1 MLHGA
6 RTRCSGHTKIIRIG
20 ACVALRE
27 SALHFN
33 LATVNEVIAQAVPE
47 REAIVFRNRRFT
59 YRQLTERTRRL
70 ANYLVKQGLGLHTER
85 AALEDWQSGQDHLGI
100 YLYNGNE
107 YLEAM
112 LGGYKARVAP
122 FNVNYRYV
130 DEELVYLLNDAH
142 TKALLFHSS
151 LAEHVAAIRHQVP
164 TLELLLQVQDDDT
177 PLLPGAVDYEAAL
190 AASSIER
197 PDCEWSSDDLYII
210 YTGGTT
216 GMPKGVLWKHSDI
229 LIASLGARRTDGSV
243 LDSLD
248 SYVKRATA
256 NHRKTLATPPFMHGA
271 GHWAAFQAFNT
282 GSTVVIQNEVK
293 RFDAGD
299 AVDVIEREGV
309 NNMLLV
315 GDAFGRPLVDA
326 LRKKDA
332 RCPTLRNLITG
343 GAIMT
348 AKIKSELIE
357 ALPQVN
363 IVDSAGSSETGGQ
376 ASHTSNAKAGVST
389 GKFRLSPHNAVLSE
403 DLTEVL
409 EPGHEG
415 LGWWARAGNI
425 PLGYLGDEKKTRQ
438 TFPVVD
444 GVRYSVPGD
453 KVRLLA
459 DNALE
464 LHGRESVTINSG
476 GEKIFAEEVEQ
487 AIKHHPDVYDAV
499 VAGRP
504 SERWGFEVVAIVQ
517 FKAGRSASEE
527 SLLAECGKHIARY
540 KLPKGFVF
548 IDEILR
554 SPNGKADYRWAK
566 AQVNAGGSP
575 SA

>member
-1 MLHGA
+1 M
-6 RTRCSGHTKIIRIG
+6 
-20 ACVALRE
+20 
-27 SALHFN
+27 HFN

-85 AALEDWQSGQDHLGI
+85 AALADWQSGQDHLGI

-142 TKALLFHSS
+142 TKALVFHSS
-151 LAEHVAAIRHQVP
+151 LAEHVAAIRRQVP

-177 PLLPGAVDYEAAL
+177 PLLAGAVDYEAAL

-271 GHWAAFQAFNT
+271 GHWAAFQGFNT

-326 LRKKDA
+326 LRKKGA

-409 EPGHEG
+409 EPGHDG

-425 PLGYLGDEKKTRQ
+425 PLGYLGDENKTRQ

-517 FKAGRSASEE
+517 FKAGRAASEE
-527 SLLAECGKHIARY
+527 SLLAECRKHIARY

-566 AQVNAGGSP
+566 AQVHA
-575 SA
+575 SASTSA

>member
-1 MLHGA
+1 M
-6 RTRCSGHTKIIRIG
+6 
-20 ACVALRE
+20 
-27 SALHFN
+27 HFN

-142 TKALLFHSS
+142 TKALVFHSS

-177 PLLPGAVDYEAAL
+177 PLLTGAVDYEAAL

-197 PDCEWSSDDLYII
+197 PECEWSSDDLYII

-248 SYVKRATA
+248 GYVKRATA

-326 LRKKDA
+326 LREKDA

-409 EPGHEG
+409 EPGHDG

-517 FKAGRSASEE
+517 FKAGHSASEE

-566 AQVNAGGSP
+566 AQVHASGST

>member
-1 MLHGA
+1 MQ
-6 RTRCSGHTKIIRIG
+6 
-20 ACVALRE
+20 
-27 SALHFN
+27 FN
-33 LATVNEVIAQAVPE
+33 LATVNEAIAEALPE
-47 REAIVFRNRRFT
+47 REAIVFRDRRIT
-59 YRQLTERTRRL
+59 YAELTKRTRQL
-70 ANYLVKQGLGLHTER
+70 ANYLVGQGLGLHTAR
-85 AALEDWQSGQDHLGI
+85 DALADWQSGQDHLGI

-112 LGGYKARVAP
+112 IGGFKARVAP

-130 DEELVYLLNDAH
+130 NEELVYLLNDAE
-142 TKALLFHSS
+142 TKALVFHSS
-151 LAEHVAAIRHQVP
+151 LAEHVAAIRDQVP
-164 TLELLLQVQDDDT
+164 TLQLLLQVKDDES

-190 AASSIER
+190 AASSAAR
-197 PDCEWSSDDLYII
+197 PDCEWHPDDLYII

-216 GMPKGVLWKHSDI
+216 GMPKGVLWKHNDI
-229 LIASLGARRTDGSV
+229 LIASLGARRTDSTVIDTIAG
-243 LDSLD
+243 
-248 SYVKRATA
+248 YVKRATA
-256 NHRKTLATPPFMHGA
+256 SHRKTLPTPPFMHGA

-293 RFDAGD
+293 RFDAAD
-299 AVDVIEREGV
+299 AVAMIEREGV

-326 LRKKDA
+326 LRA
-332 RCPTLRNLITG
+332 TGAQCPTLRNLITG

-348 AKIKSELIE
+348 AKIKSELLE
-357 ALPQVN
+357 ALPRVN
-363 IVDSAGSSETGGQ
+363 IIDTAGSSETGGQ

-389 GKFRLSPHNAVLSE
+389 GRFALSPNNAVLSE
-403 DLTEVL
+403 DMSESLA
-409 EPGHEG
+409 PGHEG

-425 PLGYLGDEKKTRQ
+425 PLGYLGDEDKTRR

-459 DNALE
+459 DGTLE

-504 SERWGFEVVAIVQ
+504 SERWGNEVVAIVQ
-517 FKAGRSASEE
+517 MKAGCAANQDD
-527 SLLAECGKHIARY
+527 LLTECAKHIARY
-540 KLPKGFVF
+540 KLPKDFIF
-548 IDEILR
+548 IDEIQR

-566 AQVNAGGSP
+566 TQVGGT
-575 SA
+575 A